1 MWAAEM
7 HFRNKLKRHRNKA
20 SEWWFPRR
28 KLNRKNLELFS
39 DSDLTSFLM
48 WNLWKPTRVSV
59 SMKQSLSVVALYIQC
74 KIRKEPNLQIVFEC
88 QNIYTSQVPFYFIFC
103 HMTGISIFQF
113 ILCKI
118 LHTESRN
125 IPASYI
131 SLFFCT
137 MYKNANMSERK
148 ILVSVS
154 NLTWSKDI
162 S

>member
-59 SMKQSLSVVALYIQC
+59 LIKQSLSVVALYIQC

-88 QNIYTSQVPFYFIFC
+88 QNIYTSQVPFLFYFLSHDWNFHNVIK
-103 HMTGISIFQF
+103 IFQF

-118 LHTESRN
+118 LHTESKEY
-125 IPASYI
+125 PCLLY
-131 SLFFCT
+131 
-137 MYKNANMSERK
+137 
-148 ILVSVS
+148 
-154 NLTWSKDI
+154 
-162 S
+162 